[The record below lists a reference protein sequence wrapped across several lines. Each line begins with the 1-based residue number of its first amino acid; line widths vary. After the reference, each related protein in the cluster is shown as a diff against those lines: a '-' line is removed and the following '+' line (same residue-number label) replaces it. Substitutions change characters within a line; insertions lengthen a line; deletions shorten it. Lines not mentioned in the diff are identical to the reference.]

1 MASGHK
7 ITLKEVIDRVRM
19 VFPDAPEV
27 YVKHLINDALVEIS
41 KYDTNV
47 EHAKVDIVADQM
59 WYTLSDASHRRVNK
73 VFRVDYMDSDGD
85 YVKIPRNGDGELL
98 RMDATSESSIT
109 VN

>member
-1 MASGHK
+1 MASGHN

-47 EHAKVDIVADQM
+47 EHAKVDIVADKM
-59 WYTLSDASHRRVNK
+59 WYTLSD
-73 VFRVDYMDSDGD
+73 
-85 YVKIPRNGDGELL
+85 VKIPRNGDGELL